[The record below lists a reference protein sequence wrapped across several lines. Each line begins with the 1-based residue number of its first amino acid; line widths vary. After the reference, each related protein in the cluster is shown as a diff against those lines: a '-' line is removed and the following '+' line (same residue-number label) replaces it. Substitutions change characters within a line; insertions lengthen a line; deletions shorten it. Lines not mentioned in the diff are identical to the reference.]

1 MLGERRSNSLFVP
14 AAPAEPERNPEQAEV
29 HDISFEERTG
39 RSLFA
44 EASTAPRASELFF
57 APQEKGVTFAE
68 ALSQVQSYLSET
80 YATLITEDNSDAKE
94 QMKRRMARYL
104 QENRIAVDGMTA
116 SELVDALYTEMAEY
130 GFLTKYIFADGIEE
144 IDINSWRDI
153 EIQYSDGHTAK
164 LEEHFDSPEHAAN
177 VIRRMLQNSGKV
189 LDNASPIIT
198 SRLAKNIRISVIKTP
213 VLDEDAG
220 VAASIRIV
228 NPRNLSKAD
237 FVQSGTATEEMLDF
251 LSACLRYGVSICVAG
266 ATSSGKTTVAALLAA
281 TLRAAGIHA
290 GLYHAGCEPLSVRV
304 RVDGAPVDEGLLCLA
319 AEAQAAAEPLP
330 QDAAELA
337 AAAYAFGKAGCAL
350 AVVELPDA
358 GLASALPQMPVCA
371 VTSVGPDGVSRSVE
385 RLAALA
391 AGVMRKG
398 SICVTAP
405 EQPKAVLSELI
416 VAAGKCD
423 CELVVPDPEDIT
435 FLEAEKFASKVDY
448 GGYTVPL
455 AFLGRH
461 AAGNAAM
468 AVELALALC
477 RKGFDIP
484 DEAILD
490 GLAAVE
496 NRSSIR
502 VISQRPLVIL
512 DACRTPQQASAL
524 LRVLN
529 MAKVRHMSAIIGLA
543 EEEGAEAFFSALET
557 GLTPEEQKK
566 DKSTMPGMSENPFD
580 KVYLVTPAGGD
591 DEMTARLTEKAKYH
605 FDAEMCTSIAEAVE
619 LAHANTRRGLL
630 VCGGEAAALEAAE
643 LLVNS

>member
-1 MLGERRSNSLFVP
+1 MTI
-14 AAPAEPERNPEQAEV
+14 EQANQY
-29 HDISFEERTG
+29 
-39 RSLFA
+39 FA
-44 EASTAPRASELFF
+44 ALPDGFASTEQLRTAFTAP
-57 APQEKGVTFAE
+57 
-68 ALSQVQSYLSET
+68 VQ
-80 YATLITEDNSDAKE
+80 
-94 QMKRRMARYL
+94 
-104 QENRIAVDGMTA
+104 
-116 SELVDALYTEMAEY
+116 
-130 GFLTKYIFADGIEE
+130 
-144 IDINSWRDI
+144 
-153 EIQYSDGHTAK
+153 
-164 LEEHFDSPEHAAN
+164 
-177 VIRRMLQNSGKV
+177 KV
-189 LDNASPIIT
+189 QF
-198 SRLAKNIRISVIKTP
+198 V
-213 VLDEDAG
+213 G
-220 VAASIRIV
+220 VA
-228 NPRNLSKAD
+228 
-237 FVQSGTATEEMLDF
+237 GTA
-251 LSACLRYGVSICVAG
+251 
-266 ATSSGKTTVAALLAA
+266 GKTVVARLLAA
-281 TLRAAGIHA
+281 ILHAQGIHA
-290 GLYHAGCEPLSVRV
+290 GLYHAGFRPLSERICI
-304 RVDGAPVDEGLLCLA
+304 DDAPVDEGLLALTAEVLSA
-319 AEAQAAAEPLP
+319 AEALP
-330 QDAAELA
+330 RDAAELA
-337 AAAYAFGKAGCAL
+337 AAANCFGAAGCTL

-358 GLASALPQMPVCA
+358 GLAEALPGMPVCA

-405 EQPKAVLSELI
+405 VQKVQFVGVAGTAGKTVTARLLAAILHAQGIHAGLYHAGCRPLSERICIDDAPVDEGLLALTADALSAAEALPQDAAELAAAANCFGAAGCTLAVVELPDAGLAEALPGMPVCAVTSVGPDGVSRSVERLAALAAGVMRKESICVTAPEQPKSVLGELI

-461 AAGNAAM
+461 AAGSAAM
-468 AVELALALC
+468 AVELSVALC
-477 RKGFDIP
+477 RKGFDIT
-484 DEAILD
+484 DDAILE

-502 VISQRPLVIL
+502 VVSQRPLIIL
-512 DACRTPQQASAL
+512 DACRTPQQAAAL

-591 DEMTARLTEKAKYH
+591 DELTARLTEKAKYH

>member
-1 MLGERRSNSLFVP
+1 MDLRRLIRDTGCRLLRGDALTEITCVCCDSRSAEPGALFVCLP
-14 AAPAEPERNPEQAEV
+14 GRRTDGSVYAAQAAAAGAAAV
-29 HDISFEERTG
+29 LCG
-39 RSLFA
+39 
-44 EASTAPRASELFF
+44 P
-57 APQEKGVTFAE
+57 G
-68 ALSQVQSYLSET
+68 
-80 YATLITEDNSDAKE
+80 YAGSDLPDRCAVL
-94 QMKRRMARYL
+94 QADDPRRMM
-104 QENRIAVDGMTA
+104 AV
-116 SELVDALYTEMAEY
+116 
-130 GFLTKYIFADGIEE
+130 
-144 IDINSWRDI
+144 
-153 EIQYSDGHTAK
+153 
-164 LEEHFDSPEHAAN
+164 
-177 VIRRMLQNSGKV
+177 
-189 LDNASPIIT
+189 
-198 SRLAKNIRISVIKTP
+198 
-213 VLDEDAG
+213 
-220 VAASIRIV
+220 
-228 NPRNLSKAD
+228 
-237 FVQSGTATEEMLDF
+237 
-251 LSACLRYGVSICVAG
+251 LSARLYGDPGRCMTLVGITG
-266 ATSSGKTTVAALLAA
+266 TKGKTTTAHLLAA
-281 TLRAAGIHA
+281 ILHAQGIHA
-290 GLYHAGCEPLSVRV
+290 GLYHAGCRPLSERICI
-304 RVDGAPVDEGLLCLA
+304 DDAPVDEGLLALTADALSA
-319 AEAQAAAEPLP
+319 AEALP

-337 AAAYAFGKAGCAL
+337 AAANCFGAAGCTL

-358 GLASALPQMPVCA
+358 GLAEALPGMPVCA

-391 AGVMRKG
+391 AGVMRKE

-405 EQPKAVLSELI
+405 EQPKSVLSELI
-416 VAAGKCD
+416 VAAGKCG

-461 AAGNAAM
+461 AAGSAAM
-468 AVELALALC
+468 AVELSLALC
-477 RKGFDIP
+477 RKGFDIT
-484 DEAILD
+484 DDAILE

-502 VISQRPLVIL
+502 VISQRPLIIL
-512 DACRTPQQASAL
+512 DACRTPQQAAAL

-605 FDAEMCTSIAEAVE
+605 FDAEMCTCIAEAVE

-643 LLVNS
+643 LLVNN

>member
-1 MLGERRSNSLFVP
+1 MTI
-14 AAPAEPERNPEQAEV
+14 EQAN
-29 HDISFEERTG
+29 SYFEALPDG
-39 RSLFA
+39 F
-44 EASTAPRASELFF
+44 ASTDQLRA
-57 APQEKGVTFAE
+57 
-68 ALSQVQSYLSET
+68 ALPASAQKVQF
-80 YATLITEDNSDAKE
+80 
-94 QMKRRMARYL
+94 
-104 QENRIAVDGMTA
+104 V
-116 SELVDALYTEMAEY
+116 
-130 GFLTKYIFADGIEE
+130 
-144 IDINSWRDI
+144 
-153 EIQYSDGHTAK
+153 
-164 LEEHFDSPEHAAN
+164 
-177 VIRRMLQNSGKV
+177 
-189 LDNASPIIT
+189 
-198 SRLAKNIRISVIKTP
+198 
-213 VLDEDAG
+213 G
-220 VAASIRIV
+220 VA
-228 NPRNLSKAD
+228 
-237 FVQSGTATEEMLDF
+237 GTA
-251 LSACLRYGVSICVAG
+251 
-266 ATSSGKTTVAALLAA
+266 GKTTVAALLAA

-337 AAAYAFGKAGCAL
+337 AAAYAFGEAGCAL

-358 GLASALPQMPVCA
+358 GLAEALPQMPVCA
-371 VTSVGPDGVSRSVE
+371 VTSVGPDG
-385 RLAALA
+385 
-391 AGVMRKG
+391 
-398 SICVTAP
+398 VTAP

-490 GLAAVE
+490 GLAAVK

-566 DKSTMPGMSENPFD
+566 DKSTMPGMSDNPFD
-580 KVYLVTPAGGD
+580 KVYLVTPTGGD
-591 DEMTARLTEKAKYH
+591 DALTERLTEKAKFH
-605 FDAEMCTSIAEAVE
+605 FDAELCATLAEAVE

-630 VCGGEAAALEAAE
+630 VCGSEAAALEAAA
-643 LLVNS
+643 LLENS

>member
-1 MLGERRSNSLFVP
+1 MTI
-14 AAPAEPERNPEQAEV
+14 EQAN
-29 HDISFEERTG
+29 SYFEALPDG
-39 RSLFA
+39 F
-44 EASTAPRASELFF
+44 ASTDQLRA
-57 APQEKGVTFAE
+57 
-68 ALSQVQSYLSET
+68 ALPASAQKVQF
-80 YATLITEDNSDAKE
+80 
-94 QMKRRMARYL
+94 
-104 QENRIAVDGMTA
+104 V
-116 SELVDALYTEMAEY
+116 
-130 GFLTKYIFADGIEE
+130 
-144 IDINSWRDI
+144 
-153 EIQYSDGHTAK
+153 
-164 LEEHFDSPEHAAN
+164 
-177 VIRRMLQNSGKV
+177 
-189 LDNASPIIT
+189 
-198 SRLAKNIRISVIKTP
+198 
-213 VLDEDAG
+213 G
-220 VAASIRIV
+220 VA
-228 NPRNLSKAD
+228 
-237 FVQSGTATEEMLDF
+237 GTA
-251 LSACLRYGVSICVAG
+251 
-266 ATSSGKTTVAALLAA
+266 GKTTVAALLAA

-330 QDAAELA
+330 QDAAEPLPQDAAELA
-337 AAAYAFGKAGCAL
+337 AAAYAFGEAGCAL

-358 GLASALPQMPVCA
+358 GLAEALPQMPVCA

-490 GLAAVE
+490 GLAAVK

-557 GLTPEEQKK
+557 GLSPEEQKK
-566 DKSTMPGMSENPFD
+566 DKSTMPGMSDNPFD
-580 KVYLVTPAGGD
+580 KVYLVTPTGGD
-591 DEMTARLTEKAKYH
+591 DAMTERLTEKAKFH
-605 FDAEMCTSIAEAVE
+605 FDAELCATLAEAVE

-630 VCGGEAAALEAAE
+630 VCGSEAAALEAAA
-643 LLVNS
+643 LLENS